1 MNTPPARFNF
11 FSLNTQIRSSKPAAR
26 AIIEST
32 MNPASRLLCKVTIE
46 DPVSAA
52 REISILMGNDTVVRR
67 QWVEENVNFNEI
79 DTFVDEVK

>member
-1 MNTPPARFNF
+1 
-11 FSLNTQIRSSKPAAR
+11 
-26 AIIEST
+26 

>member
-1 MNTPPARFNF
+1 MNDEQ
-11 FSLNTQIRSSKPAAR
+11 LW
-26 AIIEST
+26 EST